1 MEKKYMIFYY
11 DVDEEGIPC
20 CEPENLQSVFKILSD
35 FFIKQNIQILMIP
48 RYISHTSLKT
58 KEEMIEIL
66 GTYLAD
72 LVEEGT

>member
-11 DVDEEGIPC
+11 DVNEEGIPC

-35 FFIKQNIQILMIP
+35 FFIEQNIQVLMMP

>member
-20 CEPENLQSVFKILSD
+20 CDAENLQSVFKILND
-35 FFIKQNIQILMIP
+35 FFIEQNIQILMIP
-48 RYISHTSLKT
+48 RYISHTNLKT

-72 LVEEGT
+72 LAEEGT

>member
-11 DVDEEGIPC
+11 DVDEKGTPC
-20 CEPENLQSVFKILSD
+20 CDALSLQSVHKMLND
-35 FFIKQNIQILMIP
+35 FFIEQNIQVLMVP

>member
-1 MEKKYMIFYY
+1 MM
-11 DVDEEGIPC
+11 
-20 CEPENLQSVFKILSD
+20 
-35 FFIKQNIQILMIP
+35 P
-48 RYISHTSLKT
+48 RYVSHTSLKT